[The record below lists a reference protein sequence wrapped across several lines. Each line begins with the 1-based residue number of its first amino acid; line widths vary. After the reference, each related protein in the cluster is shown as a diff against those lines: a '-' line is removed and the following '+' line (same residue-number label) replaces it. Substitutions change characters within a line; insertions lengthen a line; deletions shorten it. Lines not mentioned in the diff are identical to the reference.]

1 MNQVLLEMIMC
12 MEKEIVQEEWEM
24 AIVDYAGNK
33 CNFTSEITDLEKELT
48 DCHTKIESLLE
59 QQAQFEQQPPFV
71 SNRLLMLIMFVFTLD
86 CPMP

>member
-1 MNQVLLEMIMC
+1 
-12 MEKEIVQEEWEM
+12 M

-33 CNFTSEITDLEKELT
+33 CNFTSEITDLLKELT
-48 DCHTKIESLLE
+48 DCHTKIESLSE

>member
-1 MNQVLLEMIMC
+1 
-12 MEKEIVQEEWEM
+12 M
-24 AIVDYAGNK
+24 AVVDYAGNK
-33 CNFTSEITDLEKELT
+33 CNFTSEITDLLKELT
-48 DCHTKIESLLE
+48 DCHTKIESLSE

>member
-1 MNQVLLEMIMC
+1 
-12 MEKEIVQEEWEM
+12 M

-86 CPMP
+86 FPMPWF